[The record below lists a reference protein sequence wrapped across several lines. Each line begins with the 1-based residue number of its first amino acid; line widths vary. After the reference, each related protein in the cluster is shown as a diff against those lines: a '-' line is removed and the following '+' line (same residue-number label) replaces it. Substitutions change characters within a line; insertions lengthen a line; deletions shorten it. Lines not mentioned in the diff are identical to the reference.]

1 MILITSLSLSAQV
14 QVRGLYKTS
23 QNTYRKSHF
32 NPGNLVVDR
41 LSFNE
46 GANYYFSQFIRLEKQ
61 LFSCVW
67 DIDLLGKSVFDGNW
81 KNDLDAKQFSFQK
94 DLSNW
99 MLMAGRVILRWGTG
113 YAFNPTDVVAPE
125 KELSDPDN
133 TENRAMGNDMV
144 KLEYFGE
151 TYSLAFCYLT
161 KLRIKSGIKT
171 AGSKMALRFYKNI
184 FDIDLSL
191 ISLVNKDESPVF
203 GLNFAYVIGERL
215 EIHGETSAQRGSY
228 RNYHRVLRDGI
239 QIFQENPLI
248 ESRKNDDRL
257 YTQLLL
263 GFQYTFMRNILW
275 VAEYYRQDHGYSG
288 EEWKKIIDYIKFL
301 KSQLNSP
308 LNELIEGNLLW
319 SLSVFSPKGA
329 MRDYMMN
336 YVSIPFSRK
345 VEVNTICMT
354 NLIDRS
360 FVVIPA
366 FNYTF
371 KNHFTLYAK
380 SFIFNGK
387 SETEF
392 GEMFNSFS
400 IEGGL
405 RFRL

>member
-1 MILITSLSLSAQV
+1 
-14 QVRGLYKTS
+14 
-23 QNTYRKSHF
+23 
-32 NPGNLVVDR
+32 
-41 LSFNE
+41 
-46 GANYYFSQFIRLEKQ
+46 
-61 LFSCVW
+61 
-67 DIDLLGKSVFDGNW
+67 
-81 KNDLDAKQFSFQK
+81 
-94 DLSNW
+94 
-99 MLMAGRVILRWGTG
+99 
-113 YAFNPTDVVAPE
+113 
-125 KELSDPDN
+125 
-133 TENRAMGNDMV
+133 
-144 KLEYFGE
+144 
-151 TYSLAFCYLT
+151 
-161 KLRIKSGIKT
+161 
-171 AGSKMALRFYKNI
+171 
-184 FDIDLSL
+184 
-191 ISLVNKDESPVF
+191 
-203 GLNFAYVIGERL
+203 
-215 EIHGETSAQRGSY
+215 
-228 RNYHRVLRDGI
+228 
-239 QIFQENPLI
+239 
-248 ESRKNDDRL
+248 
-257 YTQLLL
+257 
-263 GFQYTFMRNILW
+263 MRNILW

-371 KNHFTLYAK
+371 KNRFTLYAK

-400 IEGGL
+400 VEGGL